1 MFTRL
6 GNGFKQGLCVAFLV
20 GTDKHTLAS
29 AFFTARKKGQVS
41 FSRHL
46 VHLSQVSP
54 IPCPLRTRSAHA
66 PCDPQASQRHQQAMG
81 DSDRLGTEKLWNIE
95 RKAQGERKTTP
106 A

>member
-29 AFFTARKKGQVS
+29 EFFTERKKGQVS

-46 VHLSQVSP
+46 VHLS
-54 IPCPLRTRSAHA
+54 
-66 PCDPQASQRHQQAMG
+66 
-81 DSDRLGTEKLWNIE
+81 
-95 RKAQGERKTTP
+95 
-106 A
+106 